1 MNIKLTFLSPF
12 HKFSKDR
19 EFTVEMDEEATFGDL
34 IQTLIEKFGN
44 EFKETIIDE
53 NNLIADWISVM
64 RGGENVSSKPDS
76 GFSEKLVEDSEYVFC
91 AFISGG

>member
-1 MNIKLTFLSPF
+1 MKIKLTFLSPF
-12 HKFSKDR
+12 HKYSKER
-19 EFTVEMDEEATFGDL
+19 EFSVDMKEGDTFGDL
-34 IQTLIEKFGN
+34 IQTLIKKFGN

>member
-53 NNLIADWISVM
+53 NNLMADWITVM
-64 RGGENVSSKPDS
+64 QGGENVSSKPDS
-76 GFSEKLVEDSEYVFC
+76 GFSEQLVEDSEYVFC